1 MYRERLDAQCV
12 GGVYISANRYCRGL
26 EFDASQRSERERER
40 AVRVMNVV
48 FKGPAMRVHVVS
60 EMLPRNAA
68 FLDELRPLQC
78 SYFV

>member
-1 MYRERLDAQCV
+1 MLRNVRD
-12 GGVYISANRYCRGL
+12 
-26 EFDASQRSERERER
+26 ERERER

-68 FLDELRPLQC
+68 LLDEIRPLQC
-78 SYFV
+78 SNFV